1 MTSTVPSD
9 TSQAPGTR
17 PTAEDALATAV
28 SPTVRRTARRSV
40 PWVVL
45 GIVAVLIALA
55 GLALGAGRSVSGDP
69 LSATNPGLA
78 GSKALAQV
86 LRQQGV
92 TVKPAGSLSAVGD
105 AADDDT
111 TVLVFDPEGNLD
123 REGYDQLT
131 SVASTIVV
139 VEPSFA
145 ALQAL
150 APDVHAAGAPGGVSS
165 AGCSLPAAQR
175 AARIDPRAT
184 ANTEEAS
191 SPGTFRATGDTTTCF
206 EGSGGR
212 ASLVAT
218 SYQGRTV
225 YLLGSASVLMNDGI
239 DRLGNA
245 ALALNLLGE
254 HRTLVWY
261 LPGILDR
268 PVTGPADLTSL
279 TPGWVTPVVI
289 LLTLVFLAAAVWRG
303 RRFGPLVVEH
313 LPVVVR
319 AGETRE
325 GRARLY
331 QRTSSQLRAADA
343 LRIGTIGRLCTTV
356 GLPRVATTDE
366 IVEAVAALTGRNR
379 SAVLSLLVD
388 ERPRSD
394 RELIDLSDRLAELE
408 RATAAAASPDRLRP
422 TGRMEQ

>member
-1 MTSTVPSD
+1 MSAA
-9 TSQAPGTR
+9 APTR
-17 PTAEDALATAV
+17 EDAVATAL
-28 SPTVRRTARRSV
+28 SPTVRRTARRAV
-40 PWVVL
+40 PWIVL
-45 GIVAVLIALA
+45 GVIALLVA
-55 GLALGAGRSVSGDP
+55 LSSLALGAGRSIGGDP
-69 LSATNPGLA
+69 LSATNPGPV

-86 LRQQGV
+86 LGQRGV
-92 TVKPAGSLSAVGD
+92 TVKTAASLSEVRD
-105 AADDDT
+105 AAGDDT
-111 TVLVFDPEGNLD
+111 TVLVYDPAGNLD
-123 REGYDQLT
+123 HEGYDQLT

-139 VEPSFA
+139 VEPDFA

-150 APDVHAAGAPGGVSS
+150 APSVHAAGAPGGVAS
-165 AGCSLPAAQR
+165 AGCDLPAAQR

-184 ANTEEAS
+184 ANTDGAS
-191 SPGTFRATGDTTTCF
+191 APGTFRASGATACF

-212 ASLVAT
+212 ASLVGT

-225 YLLGSASVLMNDGI
+225 YLLGSAAVLMNDGI

-245 ALALNLLGE
+245 ALGLNLLGE

-261 LPGILDR
+261 LPGLVDR
-268 PVTGPADLTSL
+268 AVTGPADLASL

-289 LLTLVFLAAAVWRG
+289 LLTLVFVAAAVWRG

-331 QRTSSQLRAADA
+331 QRSSARLRAADA
-343 LRIGTIGRLCTTV
+343 LRIGTIGRLSTIV
-356 GLPRVATTDE
+356 GLPRAATTAE
-366 IVEAVAALTGRNR
+366 VAEAVAALTGRDR
-379 SAVLSLLVD
+379 AAVLLLLL
-388 ERPRSD
+388 EEHPRSD

-408 RATAAAASPDRLRP
+408 RATSAAASPDHPRS
-422 TGRMEQ
+422 TGRMEP